1 MISRESQKKSHF
13 PANGLVLGTPIKSDN
28 DFISVS
34 LAKDAEYIRVLFSG
48 ILIEAATEM

>member
-1 MISRESQKKSHF
+1 MRQNICRRSMET
-13 PANGLVLGTPIKSDN
+13 LITSDN

-48 ILIEAATEM
+48 IFIEAAAEM

>member
-1 MISRESQKKSHF
+1 MRQNICRRSME
-13 PANGLVLGTPIKSDN
+13 TPIKSDN

-48 ILIEAATEM
+48 IFIEAAAEM

>member
-13 PANGLVLGTPIKSDN
+13 LASGYSYGTLIKSDN
-28 DFISVS
+28 DLISVS

-48 ILIEAATEM
+48 ILIEAAAEM